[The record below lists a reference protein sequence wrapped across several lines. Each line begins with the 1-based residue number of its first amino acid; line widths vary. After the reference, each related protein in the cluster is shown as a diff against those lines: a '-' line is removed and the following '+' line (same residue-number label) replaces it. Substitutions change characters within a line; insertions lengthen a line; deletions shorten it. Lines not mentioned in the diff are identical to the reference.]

1 MTNKKKL
8 ISIRLDPELIE
19 RLDNLAPDWNDT
31 RSGLIEFILEKHLP
45 EMTAELTRRRKDAV
59 LARGE
64 EWVEP
69 EEQERR
75 EHEALLAEEEANR
88 IADLKERCRR

>member
-45 EMTAELTRRRKDAV
+45 EMEEFTTFIQ
-59 LARGE
+59 ARASQD
-64 EWVEP
+64 P
-69 EEQERR
+69 EA
-75 EHEALLAEEEANR
+75 H
-88 IADLKERCRR
+88 DD